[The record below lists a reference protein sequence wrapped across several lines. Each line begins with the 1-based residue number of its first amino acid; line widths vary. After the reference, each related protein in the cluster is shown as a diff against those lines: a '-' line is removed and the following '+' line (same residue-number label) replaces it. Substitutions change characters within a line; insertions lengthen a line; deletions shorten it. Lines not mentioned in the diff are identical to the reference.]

1 MHDINKVAL
10 IGGFRALGGS
20 IIWPFVGFAL
30 FKVYGFSLSFVSA
43 FYLLRALVNVIA
55 SISGGIIVDYVGR
68 RNSMTISI
76 ILSSLSLFLAYLINK
91 SIYVV
96 SLVLIQ
102 TFFNTVYNVSSTT
115 IVGDLYKGT
124 SNLVKAYSRQRVG
137 INAGW
142 ALGPL
147 IGGYIF
153 TFYGFRTLLLISALI
168 VLLVIPLVRL
178 LPDFKGL
185 GKSILDFNVTK
196 DFIIFLIPTFL
207 TFAIMGQLGF
217 SILTYYNSLLHFT
230 EFEVGILFA
239 INGLL
244 IVAFQDL
251 MGRLIES
258 KIRLIVLGMIIYGF
272 AYFAIAFVTNIY
284 LASIDIVFITIA
296 EMIVSP
302 ISQALVNL
310 MAKRETRGRQVGLYS
325 MVTGLGRIIGSS
337 VSSELLNYYLYYPVT
352 LWGVISSFGF
362 VSAILYYFF
371 LRKMK
376 NLM

>member
-43 FYLLRALVNVIA
+43 FYLLQALVNVIA

-96 SLVLIQ
+96 SSVLIQ